1 MYYKNIAEQVKA
13 EYAGY
18 MESHAAAIMEGSA
31 DRVKSY
37 STDTRARQYDAGKI
51 SLDELKQ
58 IAVERNTR
66 KYNKEMQSEL
76 EKLDR
81 IGNAGTVESITIRVD
96 WKRSSVWGYNPTA
109 RVDIYGS
116 NGWNHATDS
125 ASGCGYDKRS
135 AAVGG
140 ALSSMPEM
148 LKILCDMKEK
158 YMDEHPD
165 TEYKKPGSNEKYIEY
180 GAGYGAIPY
189 FEGGVGF
196 SCFARILKKAGFKPV
211 VMDEGGKYSD
221 YYYFVK
227 EAC

>member
-1 MYYKNIAEQVKA
+1 MYYKNIAEQIKA

-31 DRVKSY
+31 DRVKRY

-58 IAVERNTR
+58 MAVERNTR
-66 KYNKEMQSEL
+66 KYNKDMQSEL
-76 EKLDR
+76 EKLER

-125 ASGCGYDKRS
+125 ASGYGYDKRS

-158 YMDEHPD
+158 YMDEHP
-165 TEYKKPGSNEKYIEY
+165 ENEKYIEY
-180 GAGYGAIPY
+180 GTGHGAIPC
-189 FEGGVGF
+189 FKGGVGF

-227 EAC
+227 EA